1 MQNSGRPSTRSVSMR
16 LLSVALGALL
26 LVTVAGAVTQA
37 SGLRDLLTGY
47 QTLSTADDA
56 LLADLSKYYRLHANV
71 RLVVNSG
78 WAMEWPGAC

>member
-1 MQNSGRPSTRSVSMR
+1 MR